1 MLDLK
6 VAEVVSLPL
15 LVLLADVANPEVVL
29 LLLDAALV
37 LLVVEST
44 SVVLEVNTAVD
55 EIELDA
61 L

>member
-37 LLVVEST
+37 LLVVESI
-44 SVVLEVNTAVD
+44 SVVLEVNTVVD
-55 EIELDA
+55 EIELDS